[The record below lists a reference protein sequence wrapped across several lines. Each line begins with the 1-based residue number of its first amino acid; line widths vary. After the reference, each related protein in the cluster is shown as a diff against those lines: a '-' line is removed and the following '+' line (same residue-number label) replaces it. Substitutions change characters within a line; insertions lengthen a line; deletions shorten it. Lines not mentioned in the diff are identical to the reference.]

1 MMNDRIRIADADR
14 EQVAARLRE
23 HFAEGRLN
31 QDELDERIAATFS
44 AKTAGDLRRVMA
56 DLPGP
61 APESPPWA
69 GPPWAGGP
77 WAGGPRAAGPWAGG
91 PHVGYRRR
99 RPRILPLLLLVLIA
113 VLVLPG
119 AGLVVG
125 MLLKLLLLFWLVAI
139 VAGIIAAVSFRHR
152 MRRYW
157 RSGPGSYW
165 ERFQEHMR

>member
-1 MMNDRIRIADADR
+1 MDDRIRISDADR

-23 HFAEGRLN
+23 HFAEGRLT
-31 QDELDERIAATFS
+31 QDELDERIEAAFS

-61 APESPPWA
+61 APVPPPSWP

-77 WAGGPRAAGPWAGG
+77 WA
-91 PHVGYRRR
+91 VYRRR
-99 RPRILPLLLLVLIA
+99 RPRLLPLALLALIA

-119 AGLVVG
+119 AGLLFLVFF
-125 MLLKLLLLFWLVAI
+125 KLLLLFWLVAA
-139 VAGIIAAVSFRHR
+139 VAGIIAAVRFRHR
-152 MRRYW
+152 ARRYW
-157 RSGPGSYW
+157 RGGPGPYW